1 VTKGGSWF
9 VAVVMLVLAGVGGA
23 SASAADAPAAAVTVQ
38 AVAIITPAGDPISTP
53 AAQSPGDDAEVS
65 VSGWSSSADQ
75 PIAQIGQGSSLASLS
90 PEPSG
95 HVELTDL
102 NLLGGELQLGS
113 FALTASQVA
122 GSPAVDL
129 SGQMAL
135 AGVPLALPAVGGA
148 AVPLADW
155 GQISAGVT
163 IDDGTGTGSEVV
175 GLRIEVLDDHG
186 GLPAGS
192 EIRVGVVSFAP
203 PAPSDGGGQIVT
215 PPPPHP
221 PSHRQHERH
230 HRQHGRRAHRH
241 HSHRVD
247 HPRHLPQLGK
257 GVRARVV
264 RAAAEQIGWP
274 YVWGGES
281 RSEGGFDCSGLVD
294 YAYAAAGHPLPGR
307 PTAAVLWR
315 IGIPIDRK
323 QLRPGDLAFLGAPS
337 GDPYHV
343 ALYAGGGTVIV
354 ASGRGEPIAAI
365 PLASV
370 PWDGFA
376 RVWAGAQA
384 ASVRRAHGGTG
395 RLPRSIRLDLAA
407 DRLAASRAGV
417 DATLAVGSHRD
428 RLVRWHIATPQPPQ
442 PKPATP
448 NAITVGDVRARFA
461 PGRAVGPLPT
471 A

>member
-1 VTKGGSWF
+1 
-9 VAVVMLVLAGVGGA
+9 MLVLAGVGGA
-23 SASAADAPAAAVTVQ
+23 SASAAGAPAAAVMVQ
-38 AVAIITPAGDPISTP
+38 AVTISMPTGDSISTP
-53 AAQSPGDDAEVS
+53 AAQTAGGDAGVS

-90 PEPSG
+90 PDPSG

-113 FALTASQVA
+113 FTLTASQAA

-135 AGVPLALPAVGGA
+135 AGVPLALPAVAGS

-163 IDDGTGTGSEVV
+163 IDDGSGTGSEVV
-175 GLRIEVLDDHG
+175 GLRIEVLADHG

-192 EIRVGVVSFAP
+192 EIRVGVVSFAA
-203 PAPSDGGGQIVT
+203 PAPSDGGVRIVT
-215 PPPPHP
+215 PPPLHP
-221 PSHRQHERH
+221 PSHRHHQRH
-230 HRQHGRRAHRH
+230 HRHHGRRAHHH

-247 HPRHLPQLGK
+247 HPSHLPQLGN

-264 RAAAEQIGWP
+264 RAAAGQIGWP

-294 YAYAAAGHPLPGR
+294 YAYATAGRPLPGR
-307 PTAAVLWR
+307 PTAAALWR
-315 IGIPIDRK
+315 IGIPIDRNH
-323 QLRPGDLAFLGAPS
+323 LRPGDLAFLGAPS

-376 RVWAGAQA
+376 RVWADGHGAA
-384 ASVRRAHGGTG
+384 KARRAHSG
-395 RLPRSIRLDLAA
+395 RLPRSTRLDLAA
-407 DRLAASRAGV
+407 DRLAAMRAVV
-417 DATLAVGSHRD
+417 DETPAVGGHRD
-428 RLVRWHIATPQPPQ
+428 RLVRWHARTPQPPR

-448 NAITVGDVRARFA
+448 SAITVGDVRVRFA